1 LSGMPKAILF
11 DVDGTLV
18 LTGGAGRRAM
28 SRAFEDLFGIRDAFG
43 DASLAG
49 RTDLGI
55 LAETLTARGLACDA
69 GVLASFRDTY
79 IAHLA
84 SEFEQPTPGQ
94 LVMPGVVAL
103 LDALADRQDVHLALL
118 TGNYLQGAKLKLEQ
132 FDLWRYFRCGA
143 FGDEARDRN
152 GMVPEALAS
161 IRASGGP
168 LMEAADAV
176 VIGDTPLDVA
186 GAATAG
192 ARSVAVATGP
202 YDVDVLRASG
212 ADVVFESLADTEAVL
227 AALGIG
233 GEKRGAG
240 N

>member
-1 LSGMPKAILF
+1 MPKAILF

-28 SRAFEDLFGIRDAFG
+28 SRAFEDLFGIRDAFR

-49 RTDLGI
+49 RTDSGI
-55 LAETLTARGLACDA
+55 LAETLTARRLTCDT
-69 GVLASFRDTY
+69 GVLALFRGTY
-79 IAHLA
+79 IEHLA
-84 SEFEQPTPGQ
+84 AELEQPTPEQ
-94 LVMPGVVAL
+94 RVMPGVVAV
-103 LDALADRQDVHLALL
+103 LDALADRQEVYLALL
-118 TGNYLQGAKLKLEQ
+118 TGNYLQGAKLKLEH

-186 GAATAG
+186 GATTAG

-212 ADVVFESLADTEAVL
+212 ADVVFETLADTESVL

-233 GEKRGAG
+233 GGKRGTG